1 MSPASCAFDFS
12 QRYRWGFLEP
22 GLISNLQ
29 KSAVG
34 SSISPLQGDTVS
46 AMLPAFLT
54 YIGSRITQHTA
65 CVVLC
70 LSSYAAQCIENG
82 AVALMRFAPFL
93 YCQVVVKKNHG
104 V

>member
-1 MSPASCAFDFS
+1 MSPAVGAFDFS

-22 GLISNLQ
+22 GLISSLQ

-34 SSISPLQGDTVS
+34 SGISPLQVDTVS

-65 CVVLC
+65 SVVSC
-70 LSSYAAQCIENG
+70 LSSLRST
-82 AVALMRFAPFL
+82 V
-93 YCQVVVKKNHG
+93 H
-104 V
+104 